1 MQASFI
7 ILQSP
12 FHRNILLPCYA
23 NKLLKRLMSSLLESY
38 RPACI
43 QIVCSCT
50 CTAATIDTIQ
60 LCYSCVHCPVIIMH
74 LCHYDKLSHFSSFSC
89 VYFPHHCQTVL
100 WSVLYQ
106 MWMLK
111 SWAELCS
118 IKNILEYYPCSLL
131 SVVSLWKSFKVDHKV
146 HKFIIMN
153 IITSSVNQVIFV
165 QNVCE
170 SG

>member
-60 LCYSCVHCPVIIMH
+60 LCYTLQQQLCPLSCYHNAFVPLWQIKPFLKLFLCLFSTPLPNCVVVCIISNVNAK
-74 LCHYDKLSHFSSFSC
+74 KLGRTMQHKK
-89 VYFPHHCQTVL
+89 YFR
-100 WSVLYQ
+100 
-106 MWMLK
+106 
-111 SWAELCS
+111 
-118 IKNILEYYPCSLL
+118 ILSLL
-131 SVVSLWKSFKVDHKV
+131 FALSCQFMKV
-146 HKFIIMN
+146 FW
-153 IITSSVNQVIFV
+153 
-165 QNVCE
+165 
-170 SG
+170 SGS